1 MQIPFGPHHGV
12 SFMARLLVA
21 FMISSTLSSAAVAG
35 PKVTIRWH
43 GQSFFEIESSKGTRI
58 AIDPHAIEA
67 FGRPEVTADIVLIS
81 HEHDDHN
88 QVGAIRNGSKA
99 RVIHGLK
106 GMGRKVDW
114 NPVDETIA
122 DVHIRSVGVY
132 HDSTEGMERGKNTV
146 FVIEVDGLRIAHL
159 GDLGHVLSEKDI
171 KRIGPVDVLMIPVGG
186 VYTLNGSEAKKVVAQ
201 LKPRL
206 EILPMHYG
214 TKTFQDLLP
223 VDEFLEDEKNV
234 RTLQS
239 SKLTVDSEARPAAP
253 EIVIMD
259 WKD

>member
-1 MQIPFGPHHGV
+1 MTRFCSV
-12 SFMARLLVA
+12 LVV
-21 FMISSTLSSAAVAG
+21 TLSLSGAAVAG

-43 GQSFFEIESSKGTRI
+43 GQSFFEIESGKGTRI

-114 NPVDETIA
+114 NSVNETIG

-132 HDSTEGMERGKNTV
+132 HDTTEGMERGKNTV
-146 FVIEVDGLRIAHL
+146 FIIVVDGLRIVHL
-159 GDLGHVLSEKDI
+159 GDLGHVLGDKDI

-186 VYTLNGSEAKKVVAQ
+186 VYTLNGSEAKTVVAQ

-223 VDEFLEDEKNV
+223 VNEFLEDEKNV
-234 RTLQS
+234 RTLQT
-239 SKLTVDSEARPAAP
+239 SKLTVDSDARPTAP
-253 EIVIMD
+253 EIVTMD

>member
-1 MQIPFGPHHGV
+1 MPRIIAAFLVLTV
-12 SFMARLLVA
+12 SNTAL
-21 FMISSTLSSAAVAG
+21 AG
-35 PKVTIRWH
+35 KVTIRWH
-43 GQSFFEIESSKGTRI
+43 GQSFFEIESSKGTKI

-67 FGRPEVTADIVLIS
+67 FGRPEVNADIILIS

-88 QVGAIRNGSKA
+88 QVGVIGNASKA

-114 NPVDETIA
+114 NAIDEAIG

-132 HDSTEGMERGKNTV
+132 HDSMEGMERGKNTV
-146 FVIEVDGLRIAHL
+146 FIIEVDGLRIVHL
-159 GDLGHVLSEKDI
+159 GDLGHLLGDKDI

-186 VYTLNGSEAKKVVAQ
+186 VYTLNGSEAKRVVAQ

-206 EILPMHYG
+206 AILPMHYG
-214 TKTFQDLLP
+214 TKTFSDLLP
-223 VDEFLEDEKNV
+223 VDEFIEDEKNV
-234 RTLQS
+234 RTLGS
-239 SKLTVDSEARPAAP
+239 SKFTVDSHAHPTAP